1 MWREGEPSLDK
12 GQAASPPDG
21 RHLNRLDLPWTFPDT
36 RHVPFRPT
44 SRSVVRWAVALL
56 LAFIGVAAGWYFL
69 YVYAGEVAEY
79 RNEELGFAFHYPAA
93 WGDVRFT
100 MLRCYP
106 GEPERPEN
114 NEFVGQFTNNTQCI
128 FSGSTPPLE
137 FACVTDDIR
146 ERQDMDQT
154 SFADLAYPTPG
165 IYPGD
170 RFTNPFRVGL
180 RFFRAEPGGGWLLS
194 GSTTGNLYADAALR
208 HPSFP
213 GILFQCS
220 GSPRGGSR
228 DVSWANQK
236 GFRLLMRTLR
246 YLPGSSNSD
255 Q

>member
-1 MWREGEPSLDK
+1 
-12 GQAASPPDG
+12 
-21 RHLNRLDLPWTFPDT
+21 
-36 RHVPFRPT
+36 VPFRPT